1 MLILGLLLVV
11 VSGAAGV
18 LLIAYNN
25 GGAEQTVTMFG
36 RDLAT
41 VTMMQ
46 AFVAGLVVALVFML
60 GLWMIMSAGRRARE
74 NRARYR
80 EARKEAKAAARERD
94 ELAEQLRKEEDHR
107 REPVA
112 DNSDTMVTPVAGTP
126 LPQRHAGSRDMR
138 DDHNNMRDD
147 HRNTRDAYPAD
158 QQAGAPTQPRPT
170 APVGQQPVI
179 TNIKPG
185 DSPTR

>member
-18 LLIAYNN
+18 LLIIDNN

-36 RDLAT
+36 RDLGSF
-41 VTMMQ
+41 TMMQ

-74 NRARYR
+74 NRSRYR
-80 EARKEAKAAARERD
+80 AARKEAKSATAERD
-94 ELAEQLRKEEDHR
+94 DLAEQLRHEEER
-107 REPVA
+107 REPVG
-112 DNSDTMVTPVAGTP
+112 SHTDTMATPPSGTPVRNHDPRAQAAAAP
-126 LPQRHAGSRDMR
+126 PQQPARHSAQMG
-138 DDHNNMRDD
+138 
-147 HRNTRDAYPAD
+147 
-158 QQAGAPTQPRPT
+158 Q
-170 APVGQQPVI
+170 QQPVI

-185 DSPTR
+185 NSPTR

>member
-11 VSGAAGV
+11 LSGAVGV

-25 GGAEQTVTMFG
+25 GGDAQTVTMFG
-36 RDLAT
+36 RDLAD
-41 VTMMQ
+41 VTMAQ
-46 AFVAGLVVALVFML
+46 AFIAGLVVAAVFL
-60 GLWMIMSAGRRARE
+60 IGLSMIMSAGRRARE

-80 EARKEAKAAARERD
+80 EARKEAKVAARERD

-107 REPVA
+107 HEPVGS
-112 DNSDTMVTPVAGTP
+112 NTDTMVTPPAGTP
-126 LPQRHAGSRDMR
+126 APHDTRTGAPAADMTPPRHA
-138 DDHNNMRDD
+138 
-147 HRNTRDAYPAD
+147 
-158 QQAGAPTQPRPT
+158 APPQ
-170 APVGQQPVI
+170 QQPAI

>member
-11 VSGAAGV
+11 LSAAAGV
-18 LLIAYNN
+18 LLIADNT

-36 RDLAT
+36 RDLGSF
-41 VTMMQ
+41 TMLQ

-80 EARKEAKAAARERD
+80 DARKEAKAAAAERD
-94 ELAEQLRKEEDHR
+94 DLAKQLRHEEER
-107 REPVA
+107 REPVT
-112 DNSDTMVTPVAGTP
+112 SHTDTMVTPPAGTP
-126 LPQRHAGSRDMR
+126 VPTHDPRDP
-138 DDHNNMRDD
+138 N
-147 HRNTRDAYPAD
+147 AVPAAD
-158 QQAGAPTQPRPT
+158 QQSARHAAQR
-170 APVGQQPVI
+170 GQQQPAV

-185 DSPTR
+185 NSPTR

>member
-36 RDLAT
+36 RDLGDF
-41 VTMMQ
+41 TMLQ
-46 AFVAGLVVALVFML
+46 AFVAGVVVALVFML
-60 GLWMIMSAGRRARE
+60 GLWMITSAGRRARE

-80 EARKEAKAAARERD
+80 AARKEAKAATAERD
-94 ELAEQLRKEEDHR
+94 DLAEQLRGEEEHR
-107 REPVA
+107 HEPA
-112 DNSDTMVTPVAGTP
+112 ASHTDTMATPPAGTPVARDDGRTQVSGAP
-126 LPQRHAGSRDMR
+126 GAGQPVGAPPQPRHA
-138 DDHNNMRDD
+138 
-147 HRNTRDAYPAD
+147 
-158 QQAGAPTQPRPT
+158 APM
-170 APVGQQPVI
+170 GQQPVI

-185 DSPTR
+185 NSPTR

>member
-11 VSGAAGV
+11 LSGAAGV

-25 GGAEQTVTMFG
+25 GGTAETVSVFG
-36 RDLAT
+36 RELGSY
-41 VTMMQ
+41 TMTQ

-80 EARKEAKAAARERD
+80 DARKEAKAAAAERD
-94 ELAEQLRKEEDHR
+94 ELAEQLRHEEEHR
-107 REPVA
+107 RQPVA
-112 DNSDTMVTPVAGTP
+112 SNTDTMVTPPAGTQVP
-126 LPQRHAGSRDMR
+126 HDTRGHHTTDM
-138 DDHNNMRDD
+138 
-147 HRNTRDAYPAD
+147 AD
-158 QQAGAPTQPRPT
+158 TAQPVGAPPSRHS
-170 APVGQQPVI
+170 ASAGQQPVI